1 MGLFVAFR
9 SINKGIFFLPLK
21 MSTIF
26 LGVVQ
31 QLDLRKNERKK
42 EKKMMGWHHFS
53 VALLFLLSVRFPR
66 MVSFIQS
73 ERPVFA
79 ALTQG

>member
-9 SINKGIFFLPLK
+9 DINKGIFFLSLK

-31 QLDLRKNERKK
+31 QLDLRKKER
-42 EKKMMGWHHFS
+42 KKMMGLHHFS

-66 MVSFIQS
+66 MVSFTQS
-73 ERPVFA
+73 DRPVFA